1 MSDKNNTTNTV
12 KKQYHH
18 LNKDDRVKI
27 ESLINQKNKD
37 GKRSFNNTQI
47 ANYLGVHKS
56 TISRELKK

>member
-37 GKRSFNNTQI
+37 GKRLFNNTC
-47 ANYLGVHKS
+47 VHKS

>member
-37 GKRSFNNTQI
+37 GKRSFNNT
-47 ANYLGVHKS
+47 
-56 TISRELKK
+56 